1 LLRRT
6 QFKLADTHAGM
17 AIFLGKNYLGQRDLF
32 DLDHA
37 GTINHAVSKELAA
50 ILDSHDGETRSI
62 PEQST
67 ALVLR

>member
-37 GTINHAVSKELAA
+37 GTINHAVSKERMATEAA
-50 ILDSHDGETRSI
+50 R
-62 PEQST
+62 
-67 ALVLR
+67 R

>member
-6 QFKLADTHAGM
+6 QFKLADTHPGM

-37 GTINHAVSKELAA
+37 GTINHAVSNERMATEAA
-50 ILDSHDGETRSI
+50 R
-62 PEQST
+62 
-67 ALVLR
+67 R